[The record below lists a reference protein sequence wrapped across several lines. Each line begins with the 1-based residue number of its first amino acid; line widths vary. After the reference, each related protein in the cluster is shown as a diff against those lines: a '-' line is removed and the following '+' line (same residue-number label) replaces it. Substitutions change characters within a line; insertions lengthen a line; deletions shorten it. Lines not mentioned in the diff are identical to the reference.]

1 MAKRKIVEI
10 NGKNYVSIPLTKKV
24 LIEGKIVDKGT
35 RLLVEE
41 EGVVDTIQ
49 TNADIASA
57 SSSDFDEIYTMRR
70 PFARMDA
77 DDFPPETEVVPVG
90 PSVEDYDAVMSP
102 EERFEMRRRLHCLNK
117 DEGDTKDK
125 LDKEEEKDKLD
136 KDEEDKAEMRRRLYR
151 MRARMD
157 DEEKDKL
164 DKDEEDKDK
173 LDKDEEDKDKMRARM
188 RMRMRARMDKD
199 EEEKNKL
206 DKDEDDKE

>member
-10 NGKNYVSIPLTKKV
+10 DGKKYVSIPLTKKV

-49 TNADIASA
+49 TDADIASA

-77 DDFPPETEVVPVG
+77 DDFAPETPVA
-90 PSVEDYDAVMSP
+90 PVDDPNEFLSVMDDEEKFELRRRIRSKMDKKDEDKDKMDKND
-102 EERFEMRRRLHCLNK
+102 EEDKSEMRRRL
-117 DEGDTKDK
+117 
-125 LDKEEEKDKLD
+125 
-136 KDEEDKAEMRRRLYR
+136 AR

-157 DEEKDKL
+157 DKEDDKDKM
-164 DKDEEDKDK
+164 DKEEDKDK
-173 LDKDEEDKDKMRARM
+173 LDKDEEDKNAMRARM
-188 RMRMRARMDKD
+188 RARMISRMDK
-199 EEEKNKL
+199 E
-206 DKDEDDKE
+206 DKDKMDKDDDKKE